1 MKGSCKTYVD
11 TCHNS
16 DKGKGRGSPA
26 VANGSTPRPQ
36 PFSSSSSSKKG
47 ASTSPSQPQK
57 KHKVS
62 VYYGKYKT
70 SSSAIAATAGPATEE
85 VRELDL
91 TPDLGTLEPY
101 LCTDACNNNEPT
113 FLCQIDI
120 KKTTQHFKEAPPQ
133 SAAQGEDSKGPAAVM
148 FPVETQAGFPDN
160 VTVGPGPR
168 PGLLLC
174 SPVTEKGCGL
184 RTHSQ
189 FAEKRDTTAKR
200 DNSELE
206 VRERDRVINRLLL
219 YLIACSDAC
228 SLVTPI
234 AL

>member
-113 FLCQIDI
+113 FLCQIDV

-133 SAAQGEDSKGPAAVM
+133 SAAQREDSKGPAAVM
-148 FPVETQAGFPDN
+148 FPVETQAGFPNN
-160 VTVGPGPR
+160 VTMGPGPR

-174 SPVTEKGCGL
+174 SPVTEKRYDLG
-184 RTHSQ
+184 THLQ
-189 FAEKRDTTAKR
+189 FAEKRDTSEKR

-206 VRERDRVINRLLL
+206 VRER
-219 YLIACSDAC
+219 
-228 SLVTPI
+228 
-234 AL
+234 